1 MTPDEINELVD
12 DCIDDLCDDNAELGA
27 ESLIE
32 LAHIF
37 ARAGMP
43 QKAFMDMRE
52 FIINSAIERLGTAAT
67 AFIHYKLQ
75 VAEQDAKKIRLL
87 NSGAK
92 NHGTIY
98 SRH

>member
-1 MTPDEINELVD
+1 VTPDQINELVD
-12 DCIDDLCDDNAELGA
+12 DCIDDLCDDNAEQGA
-27 ESLIE
+27 GSLIE

-43 QKAFMDMRE
+43 QSSFMNMRE
-52 FIINSAIERLGTAAT
+52 FIINSAVERLGTAAT
-67 AFIHYKLQ
+67 SFIHYKLQ
-75 VAEQDAKKIRLL
+75 VAEQDAKKTRLL

-92 NHGTIY
+92 QYGTIY